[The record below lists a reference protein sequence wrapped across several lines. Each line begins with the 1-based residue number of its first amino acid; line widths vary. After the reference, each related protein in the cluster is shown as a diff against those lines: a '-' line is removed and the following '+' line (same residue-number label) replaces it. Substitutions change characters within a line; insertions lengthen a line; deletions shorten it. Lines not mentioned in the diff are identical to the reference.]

1 MVCVSVICLDMSVTL
16 AFAGRLGTV
25 GRLLCV
31 PICQLHWLL
40 LVDLDSGV
48 SVVCPHMSVTLAF
61 AGRLGQWGVCVVC
74 PHMSV
79 TLAFA
84 GRLGQWGACVMCQCT
99 GSGYSTWAVVC
110 VCVCFQSNYPSF
122 NDLVDHRGCVIQG

>member
-16 AFAGRLGTV
+16 DFAGRLGTV

-40 LVDLDSGV
+40 LVDLDSVG
-48 SVVCPHMSVTLAF
+48 SVVCPPMSVSLAF

-74 PHMSV
+74 AHILV

-84 GRLGQWGACVMCQCT
+84 GRQRQWGGCCVCP
-99 GSGYSTWAVVC
+99 YVC
-110 VCVCFQSNYPSF
+110 VTGFCV
-122 NDLVDHRGCVIQG
+122 